1 MCGYMEKLSQKKIEQ
16 NSTILFDSVGCKLN
30 KYELEV
36 MRAQSETLGMVPLVK
51 QKTGDVVVLNTCS
64 VTNSASADSRRMIR
78 KYRKHNENAYI
89 VVTGCYSQTDLDEV
103 KELGVDLI
111 LNNMEKAKFFDI
123 IKKDINDL
131 DELNLQKQS
140 IMSSVKFQ
148 SRPFL
153 KIQDGCDAYC
163 SYCIIPRARG
173 RSRSVDKKEVL
184 SQIEELSKTYPELV
198 ITGVNLGQYEQEKD
212 YGLLALLK
220 DMVAIDTVK
229 KLRISSLEPNDLT
242 PEFLNFMVENDKI
255 CKHIHLPLQ
264 GGEDQLLK
272 DMRRNY
278 TIEQYSEKLKMA
290 RKLCPQICLGAD
302 IMVGFPTESESCFD
316 KVKENLLN
324 LEIDYFHVF
333 TFSARDKTVANN
345 MQEKVEPQIKK
356 ERNRWVTSLSSKRKK
371 DFLERHI
378 GKTFDAVVERGGK
391 TKGFMKALTD
401 NYIPVIFETT
411 EDLALKFVK
420 IRIDEVGTDKVFG
433 TLLKVY

>member
-1 MCGYMEKLSQKKIEQ
+1 MEKLSQKRIDK
-16 NSTILFDSVGCKLN
+16 NATILFDSVGCKLN
-30 KYELEV
+30 KYELEI

-51 QKTGDVVVLNTCS
+51 QKSGDVVVLNTCS

-78 KYRKHNENAYI
+78 KYRKHNEDSYI
-89 VVTGCYSQTDLDEV
+89 VVTGCYSQTDIEEV
-103 KELGVDLI
+103 KELGIDLI

-123 IKKDINDL
+123 IKEDINDL
-131 DELNLQKQS
+131 DDLDLQKQS

-173 RSRSVDKKEVL
+173 RSRSVDKQEVL
-184 SQIEELSKTYPELV
+184 DQVRELSATYPELV
-198 ITGVNLGQYEQEKD
+198 ITGVNLGQFEAEEG
-212 YGLLALLK
+212 YGLLSLLK
-220 DMVAIDTVK
+220 DMVAIDTVR

-242 PEFLNFMVENDKI
+242 PEFLKFMVANDKI

-272 DMRRNY
+272 DMRRHYNMEEY
-278 TIEQYSEKLKMA
+278 TEKLRMA
-290 RKLCPQICLGAD
+290 RELCPDFCLGAD
-302 IMVGFPTESESCFD
+302 IMVGFPTEDEECFE
-316 KVKENLLN
+316 KVKENLLA

-345 MQEKVEPQIKK
+345 MSERIDPQVKK
-356 ERNRWVTSLSSKRKK
+356 KRNHWVTDLSATRKQAFLKR
-371 DFLERHI
+371 HV
-378 GKTFDAVVERGGK
+378 GKVFDAVVERSGK
-391 TKGFMKALTD
+391 TTGFMKALTD
-401 NYIPVIFETT
+401 NYIPVVFETT

-433 TLLKVY
+433 TLIKIQD

>member
-1 MCGYMEKLSQKKIEQ
+1 MEKLSQKRIEK
-16 NSTILFDSVGCKLN
+16 NATILFDSVGCKLN
-30 KYELEV
+30 KYELEI

-51 QKTGDVVVLNTCS
+51 QKSGDVVVLNTCS

-78 KYRKHNENAYI
+78 KYRKHNENSYI
-89 VVTGCYSQTDLDEV
+89 VVTGCYSQTDIEEV
-103 KELGVDLI
+103 KGLGIDLI

-123 IKKDINDL
+123 IKEDINDL
-131 DELNLQKQS
+131 DDLELQKQS

-173 RSRSVDKKEVL
+173 RSRSVDKQEVL
-184 SQIEELSKTYPELV
+184 DQVKELSSTYPELV
-198 ITGVNLGQYEQEKD
+198 ITGVNLGQFEAEEG

-220 DMVAIDTVK
+220 DMVAIDSVR

-242 PEFLNFMVENDKI
+242 PEFLKFMVENDKI
-255 CKHIHLPLQ
+255 CKHLHLPLQ

-272 DMRRNY
+272 DMRRHY
-278 TIEQYSEKLKMA
+278 TMQEYSNKLRMA
-290 RKLCPQICLGAD
+290 REMCPEICLGAD
-302 IMVGFPTESESCFD
+302 IMVGFPSEDDECFE
-316 KVKENLLN
+316 KVKENLLA
-324 LEIDYFHVF
+324 LELDYFHVF
-333 TFSARDKTVANN
+333 TFSARDKTVADK
-345 MQEKVEPQIKK
+345 MSQRVDPQVKK
-356 ERNRWVTSLSSKRKK
+356 QRNRWVTELSSKRKQA
-371 DFLERHI
+371 FLNRHV
-378 GKTFDAVVERGGK
+378 GKVFDAVVERSGK
-391 TKGFMKALTD
+391 TTGFMKALTD

-433 TLLKVY
+433 TLIKIQD